1 MSVEFRESL
10 QAVLDLPILEL
21 LPVSGGCIS
30 EAWQVRTTE
39 EIVFVKL
46 SRRLLPGML
55 SAEAGAP

>member
-10 QAVLDLPILEL
+10 QAVLDRPILEV

-39 EIVFVKL
+39 ETVFVKL
-46 SRRLLPGML
+46 
-55 SAEAGAP
+55 